1 MILRIKPLDT
11 LFFRTSR
18 PFDMGAETFAE
29 AMFPPSPATFYGALR
44 TFLIFEKEGLTK
56 FYSKGFKDKVLGTPY
71 EKGNLE
77 LKGPVLGKENSL
89 YFPAPAD
96 FVKVKRNGKEK
107 LVPLILKDVDFCSD
121 YPLEKCLS
129 FSGEEKAEPAS
140 GFIENL
146 DFKDYLEG
154 KASELRSTPLSNF
167 FKTIQK
173 IGIKRDK
180 TTFTSEEGYL
190 YRIPMLEF
198 KEEASFLIKVN
209 DIESFP
215 EKGVFTLGGEGK
227 LAEFERLDTKESEED
242 PFELLKNVN
251 FRLKDGMFK
260 LYLATPAYFKKGWIP
275 SWIDENKGFEGEFRG
290 IKLKLVAVALKKF
303 RLVGGWNFAKNEP
316 KPVCKMVAEGSVYYF
331 KVLDDSDEQRI
342 KEAFHFK
349 NISDI
354 AENETFSPKEGFG
367 LALVGGVL

>member
-44 TFLIFEKEGLTK
+44 TFLILEKEGLAK
-56 FYSKGFKDKVLGTPY
+56 FYSKEFKDEVLGTPY
-71 EKGNLE
+71 EKGSLE
-77 LKGPVLGKENSL
+77 LKGPVLGKEDSL

-96 FVKVKRNGKEK
+96 FVKVKKNKKEK
-107 LVPLILKDVDFCSD
+107 LVPLTLKNVDFYSE

-129 FSGEEKAEPAS
+129 FSGKEKAEPAS
-140 GFIENL
+140 GFIEDL
-146 DFKDYLEG
+146 EFKDYLEG
-154 KASELRSTPLSNF
+154 KASELRITLLSNF
-167 FKTIQK
+167 LKTIQK

-180 TTFTSEEGYL
+180 TSFTSKEGYL
-190 YRIPMLEF
+190 YRIPVLEF
-198 KEEASFLIKVN
+198 KKEASFLIKVN

-227 LAEFERLDTKESEED
+227 LAEFERLNTKQSEED
-242 PFELLKNVN
+242 PFEFLKNVN
-251 FRLKDGMFK
+251 FRLKDGIFK
-260 LYLATPAYFKKGWIP
+260 LYLATPAYFKKGWVP
-275 SWIDENKGFEGEFRG
+275 SWLDENRGFEGEFRG
-290 IKLKLVAVALKKF
+290 IKLKLVAVAFKKF
-303 RLVGGWNFAKNEP
+303 RLVGGWNFAENKP

-349 NISDI
+349 NISDV